1 MRNVVLQDGRLK
13 SGDHILQIGEVNVGG
28 MGSEQVAQVLRKAGQ
43 HVKLVIA
50 RMVDDEAPPDLPHG
64 VRSACRH

>member
-1 MRNVVLQDGRLK
+1 M
-13 SGDHILQIGEVNVGG
+13 GG

-50 RMVDDEAPPDLPHG
+50 RVIDEEPPPDIPQTEKVSFCFLW
-64 VRSACRH
+64 RQ